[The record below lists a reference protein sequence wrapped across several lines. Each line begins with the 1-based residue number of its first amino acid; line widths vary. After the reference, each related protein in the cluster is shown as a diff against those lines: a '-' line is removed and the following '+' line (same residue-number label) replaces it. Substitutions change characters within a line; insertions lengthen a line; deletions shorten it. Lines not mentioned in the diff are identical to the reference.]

1 MSTAVDVAL
10 ACNLTV
16 RRVQQLAK
24 EGILPRVAPGVYEK
38 DACTLAYVRYL
49 QAALVARSTM
59 DGAGKISSM
68 NQQRLRLLEVE
79 VRSEELALAKASGEV
94 LSVADHEA
102 VVADLVRMTR
112 AVFAAVGSRVASQL
126 VDGMNRADRQAVID
140 AGNRGA
146 LMQLAALV
154 PRTPAKMSR
163 AEIKAVIDT
172 GIKEA
177 LHAVATNEQKLPD
190 GTPRGMRAPAKKR
203 AAKKRTSKKRGPKK
217 QAPAA

>member
-1 MSTAVDVAL
+1 MSSATRAEVASLLNISERHVNRLAVEGIIPRPVRARYELIPCAEAYVVHLHEAL
-10 ACNLTV
+10 RARAAAGSTTV
-16 RRVQQLAK
+16 RGRLV
-24 EGILPRVAPGVYEK
+24 
-38 DACTLAYVRYL
+38 DAR
-49 QAALVARSTM
+49 AAT
-59 DGAGKISSM
+59 
-68 NQQRLRLLEVE
+68 Q
-79 VRSEELALAKASGEV
+79 ELALAKARAAVMSM
-94 LSVADHEA
+94 ADHDA

-126 VDGMNRADRQAVID
+126 VDGMSRSDRQATID
-140 AGNRGA
+140 AGNREA

-154 PRTPAKMSR
+154 PRTPPAKMSR

-177 LHAVATNEQKLPD
+177 LHAMATNEQKLPD
-190 GTPRGMRAPAKKR
+190 GTPWGMRAPAKKR